1 MRIYIFITL
10 STYPYIYLH
19 LHLCRYMCSRACA
32 CACAC
37 VHTCNGARM
46 SRCALLRCR
55 RWDQIDETAKPTL
68 KLALSIFFGIWPIF
82 PILYALFR
90 DAGFSCEATPAPPA
104 AKGPACLSQ
113 RPRRH
118 CLCAP
123 GICSSDAGAARAA
136 NMAGSRCSA
145 AGYFAASGHG
155 YLLQGGVRCTDAAV
169 CSHSTPLQDVPGG
182 ACRTLSPM
190 DFVYRYIL
198 PDVSIRRS
206 IYSSPRRPLGG
217 PSGLAGVAPTSPAR
231 ANFSSACNGPL
242 FCF

>member
-1 MRIYIFITL
+1 MRISIFITL

-19 LHLCRYMCSRACA
+19 LHLCRYMCARACA
-32 CACAC
+32 CPCAC
-37 VHTCNGARM
+37 VYAYNGARV

-90 DAGFSCEATPAPPA
+90 DAGFSCEATPAAPA

-113 RPRRH
+113 RPRHH

-123 GICSSDAGAARAA
+123 GICSSDAGMAHAA

-145 AGYFAASGHG
+145 AGYFAASNHG
-155 YLLQGGVRCTDAAV
+155 YLLQGGLRSTDAAV
-169 CSHSTPLQDVPGG
+169 CSHSTPLQDVPRG
-182 ACRTLSPM
+182 ACRTLVIYGLI
-190 DFVYRYIL
+190 FFLTRLYRDIL

-206 IYSSPRRPLGG
+206 IHL
-217 PSGLAGVAPTSPAR
+217 
-231 ANFSSACNGPL
+231 
-242 FCF
+242 